1 MSISF
6 LLYNVGSFQQET
18 VQCLTQWFKRTK
30 DFITLICLWLIL
42 PYLLIR
48 LSLKTQ
54 LKSNL
59 SDPGIQVRFGNEF
72 DSLIVTRLLHIVP
85 QGILDAVRKS
95 SVTVHLKLQNCLSV
109 FWGSL
114 TLHWSF
120 IRILKKKEKKRKK
133 WC

>member
-1 MSISF
+1 MFEIRYHHLSYLFVNYDLSISF
-6 LLYNVGSFQQET
+6 LLYNVVSFQQET

-42 PYLLIR
+42 PYLLIW

-114 TLHWSF
+114 TLH
-120 IRILKKKEKKRKK
+120 
-133 WC
+133 